1 MANRPSPFS
10 SHSIADHAFGALA
23 RHEHAPGEEAD
34 HEHDADDNLV
44 AEGSRELEEVPLI
57 SMGVD
62 IGSSGTQIV
71 FSRLLMRG
79 PGEPLALRRSVKA
92 RETLYSSPV
101 ALTPFEGDFIHG
113 VKLRAIIDRA
123 YVISGITPDDVE
135 TGVVIMTGAA
145 ARKENAAAIMDAL
158 AEEAGELVASAAGDH
173 MEAVLCAYGSGA
185 VERSRAD
192 MSRLLNIDIGGATTK
207 FALLDSG
214 RVIATA
220 AMEIGGRHVAF
231 DLDNRI
237 VRLDAAGAAYAQRVG
252 VGWALGVVAAK
263 EDMGKVAQAMAQDLI
278 AALTKSPAPEAVL
291 RLFVTE
297 PIANFGA
304 LDGVMF
310 SGGVAEYIY
319 HRETRDFGDLGW
331 RLGRALRR
339 LWDEGAAPWT
349 LLEAG
354 ECIRA
359 TALGA
364 SEYSVQMSGQTSYV
378 SSHSKLLPRRN
389 LPVLQPA
396 FDFSGEIDAQA
407 LADVIKSHRAMFD
420 DLDPLREIAL
430 AFRWRGDASHER
442 VRALAEGIAAGL
454 ADRIAAGASLYL
466 MLEGDAAASLGAM
479 LREEMGLPVEVLVLD
494 GIVLRDFDFVD
505 LGRIRMP
512 SAMIPVTVKSLVFGA
527 PGGS

>member
-1 MANRPSPFS
+1 MANPPP

-23 RHEHAPGEEAD
+23 RHEHGPGEEAD
-34 HEHDADDNLV
+34 HEHDANDNMV
-44 AEGSRELEEVPLI
+44 AEGSRELEEIPLI

-79 PGEPLALRRSVKA
+79 PGEPLAMRRSVKM

-145 ARKENAAAIMDAL
+145 ARKENASAIMDAL
-158 AEEAGELVASAAGDH
+158 AEEAGELVAAAAGDH
-173 MEAVLCAYGSGA
+173 MEAVLCAWGSGA

-192 MSRLLNIDIGGATTK
+192 MSRILNIDIGGATTK
-207 FALLDSG
+207 FALVDRG

-237 VRLDAAGAAYAQRVG
+237 VRLDAAGAAYAQRLG
-252 VGWALGVVAAK
+252 IDWAPGALAATD
-263 EDMGKVAQAMAQDLI
+263 DMRKIAEAMALDLI
-278 AALTKSPAPEAVL
+278 AALTTSSAPAAVQA
-291 RLFVTE
+291 RFVTE
-297 PIANFGA
+297 PIADFGA

-319 HRETRDFGDLGW
+319 RRENRDFGDLGW

-339 LWDEGAAPWT
+339 LWDEGAAPWP

-364 SEYSVQMSGQTSYV
+364 SQYSVQMSGQTSCV

-396 FDFSGEIDAQA
+396 FDFSGNIDAQA
-407 LADVIKSHRAMFD
+407 LASAILHHRAMFD
-420 DLDPLREIAL
+420 DLDPLRELAF
-430 AFRWRGDASHER
+430 AFRWRGDASYER
-442 VRALAEGIAAGL
+442 VLALAQGIAAGL
-454 ADRIAAGASLYL
+454 SDRIAAGASLYL
-466 MLEGDAAASLGAM
+466 MLEGDVAASLGAM
-479 LREEMGLPVEVLVLD
+479 LREEMKVASEVLALD

-505 LGRIRMP
+505 IGRIRMP

-527 PGGS
+527 PGGA

>member
-1 MANRPSPFS
+1 MANRPP

-23 RHEHAPGEEAD
+23 RHEHGPGEEAD

-44 AEGSRELEEVPLI
+44 AEGSRELEEIPLI
-57 SMGVD
+57 SMGID

-79 PGEPLALRRSVKA
+79 PGEPLAMRRSVKV

-158 AEEAGELVASAAGDH
+158 AQEAGELVAAAAGDH
-173 MEAVLCAYGSGA
+173 MEAVLCAHGSGA
-185 VERSRAD
+185 VERSRAN

-207 FALLDSG
+207 FALVENG

-220 AMEIGGRHVAF
+220 AMGIGGRHVAF

-237 VRLDAAGAAYAQRVG
+237 VRLDAAGARYAQRMG
-252 VGWALGVVAAK
+252 VNWSHGAIADK
-263 EDMGKVAQAMAQDLI
+263 DDMRKIAEAMAQDII
-278 AALTKSPAPEAVL
+278 AALTESLAPQSIL
-291 RLFVTE
+291 DLFVTE
-297 PIANFGA
+297 PIADFGA

-339 LWDEGAAPWT
+339 LWDEGAAPWP

-364 SEYSVQMSGQTSYV
+364 SEFSVQMSGQTSYV

-396 FDFSGEIDAQA
+396 FDFSGDIDSGT
-407 LADVIKSHRAMFD
+407 LASAITRHRAMFD
-420 DLDPLREIAL
+420 DVDPAREVAF

-442 VRALAEGIAAGL
+442 VRDFGEGLCAAL
-454 ADRIAAGASLYL
+454 ADRIAAQTPLYL
-466 MLEGDAAASLGAM
+466 MLEGDVAASLGAM
-479 LREEMGLPVEVLVLD
+479 LREELGIASEVLALD

-505 LGRIRMP
+505 IGRIRMP
-512 SAMIPVTVKSLVFGA
+512 STMMPVTVKSLAFGA
-527 PGGS
+527 QGAP